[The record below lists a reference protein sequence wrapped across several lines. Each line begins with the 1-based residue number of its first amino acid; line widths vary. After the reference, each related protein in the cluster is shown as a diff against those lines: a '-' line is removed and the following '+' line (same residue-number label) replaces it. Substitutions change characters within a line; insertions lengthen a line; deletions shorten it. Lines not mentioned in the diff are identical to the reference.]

1 MCREYF
7 FRNKVV
13 AGIVFSSPFHY
24 KLRLSLE
31 TTDVEAKTNSLFS
44 PTIVYIVPKSCYF
57 RGRWFDRFIVG
68 GNDEDQHGETWG
80 TKESICTE
88 ARYRLFSIV
97 QSVVDNAILWNKGKK
112 STFLPTSDD
121 ELCSD
126 EMV

>member
-1 MCREYF
+1 M
-7 FRNKVV
+7 
-13 AGIVFSSPFHY
+13 
-24 KLRLSLE
+24 
-31 TTDVEAKTNSLFS
+31 EAKTNSLFS
-44 PTIVYIVPKSCYF
+44 PTIVYIVPESCYF
-57 RGRWFDRFIVG
+57 RGRWFDRFIIG

-97 QSVVDNAILWNKGKK
+97 QSVVDNAILWNKEKK

-126 EMV
+126 ELVIYSLWGSHIDFVKWPIKVSPLSIRH